1 MTAAGLAGR
10 PPVEADWE
18 DWRALM
24 ADPRVAATLGGL
36 RSDAE
41 MRAGFDR
48 ALRRWSEDGFGWWT
62 FRDTAGRFVAR
73 GGLGR
78 VAVEGVSEVEV
89 GYSVRASLW
98 GRGIATAMARVSLE
112 VGFGQLGLQRIV
124 SFTLP
129 YNLRSR
135 RVMEKA
141 GLRYE
146 RDIVH
151 AGMPHVLYA
160 VTPSDRPDR

>member
-1 MTAAGLAGR
+1 M
-10 PPVEADWE
+10 
-18 DWRALM
+18 
-24 ADPRVAATLGGL
+24 
-36 RSDAE
+36 
-41 MRAGFDR
+41 
-48 ALRRWSEDGFGWWT
+48 
-62 FRDTAGRFVAR
+62 
-73 GGLGR
+73 
-78 VAVEGVSEVEV
+78 AVEGVPEVEV
-89 GYSVRASLW
+89 GYLGARLHW
-98 GRGIATAMARVSLE
+98 GRGIATAMARMSLE
-112 VGFGQLGLQRIV
+112 VGFGELGLQRIV

-160 VTPSDRPDR
+160 VTPGDRPDR